1 MCHGGEFPSHLY
13 IYKPRQMAEK
23 AAAGVCTSRRAHIY
37 TYIHI
42 KGSRQQAAAFLN
54 ICQSDGIE
62 NIILMALKM
71 SF

>member
-23 AAAGVCTSRRAHIY
+23 AAAGVCTSRRAHV
-37 TYIHI
+37 HI